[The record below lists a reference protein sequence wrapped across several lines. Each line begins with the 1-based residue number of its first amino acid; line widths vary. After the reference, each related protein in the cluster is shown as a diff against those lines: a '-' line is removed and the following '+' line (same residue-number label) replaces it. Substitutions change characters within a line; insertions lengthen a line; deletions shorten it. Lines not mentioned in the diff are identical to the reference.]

1 MHDDSL
7 APFLAHIRNC
17 QTAILPGPRRDVL
30 AGSSSFGLADPRL
43 FEALTAFGYADGDVF
58 RLPDGAALQPL
69 GEALAAQGL
78 YRPHNELFDVF
89 DKSGVV
95 IGKID
100 RGALPLLGCTAAGV
114 HLNGLVEKPEGI
126 FLWMG
131 HRAQNKRLDPGKLDH
146 LAAGGICTGLSPM
159 EALIKESGEEAAIPP
174 GLAAKA
180 QPVAT
185 LRYAM
190 ARPEGLR
197 QDTLFCYDLTLP
209 PDFVPQPIDGEVE
222 FFELMPIE
230 KVYQIVRDT
239 NDIKF
244 NVNLVLIDLFLRRGL
259 FSAEDSA
266 RLRQALEGP

>member
-1 MHDDSL
+1 
-7 APFLAHIRNC
+7 
-17 QTAILPGPRRDVL
+17 
-30 AGSSSFGLADPRL
+30 
-43 FEALTAFGYADGDVF
+43 
-58 RLPDGAALQPL
+58 
-69 GEALAAQGL
+69 
-78 YRPHNELFDVF
+78 
-89 DKSGVV
+89 
-95 IGKID
+95 
-100 RGALPLLGCTAAGV
+100 
-114 HLNGLVEKPEGI
+114 
-126 FLWMG
+126 MG